1 MHIYVILMILLFSK
15 QLSNSQWY
23 LSSWI
28 TLSSRICHI
37 IYKCNTYSYCTRL
50 PYICAVFVMIII
62 FMNKGGLFVKL
73 VFQILKSY
81 SWITELFIN
90 TKVIIIIGL
99 LYIVKP
105 VIHNLVTYSYITRY
119 SEYMCYLE

>member
-1 MHIYVILMILLFSK
+1 MILLFSK

-28 TLSSRICHI
+28 TLSSWICHF
-37 IYKCNTYSYCTRL
+37 IYKCNTYSYCARL

-99 LYIVKP
+99 LYIVKS
-105 VIHNLVTYSYITRY
+105 VIHNLVPYSCITRY